1 MTRIKI
7 NARRIFSLL
16 IPFFFFTSVHAEQT
30 AAPAKPVTV
39 EAKNETFAPQHPDQ
53 YLSWKATSEQSE
65 RVDALAED
73 PRLVIL
79 WAGYPFSRD
88 YNKPRGHAFAVTD
101 VRETLRTGAPKNAE
115 DGPLPMACWS
125 CKSPDVAR
133 LIQKDGEDG
142 YFHGKWA
149 RGGPEIVNNLGC
161 ADCHNTASPE
171 FAKGKPE
178 LTLSRPYAARAMEAI
193 GKPFEKAGRFDQ
205 QSMVCGQCHVEYY
218 FDGKNKAVKFPW
230 DDGMKVENM
239 EQYYDKIA
247 FSDWTNSL
255 SKTPMLKAQLQALQD
270 KIRANP
276 QNSEQWAL
284 LGEYYLWQNDY
295 SNSLLAYRQALQ
307 LRGENAELYAA
318 LATVLYYQASQH
330 MTALT
335 RAMIDKALALD
346 SNEITALM
354 LLASD
359 AFMQAN
365 YAQAIELW
373 QKVMDLNSPRINR
386 TQLVESINMAKLLQ
400 RRSD

>member
-1 MTRIKI
+1 MAGGTCGVSAS
-7 NARRIFSLL
+7 ARS
-16 IPFFFFTSVHAEQT
+16 A
-30 AAPAKPVTV
+30 
-39 EAKNETFAPQHPDQ
+39 
-53 YLSWKATSEQSE
+53 
-65 RVDALAED
+65 
-73 PRLVIL
+73 
-79 WAGYPFSRD
+79 
-88 YNKPRGHAFAVTD
+88 AFASQQT
-101 VRETLRTGAPKNAE
+101 
-115 DGPLPMACWS
+115 
-125 CKSPDVAR
+125 
-133 LIQKDGEDG
+133 
-142 YFHGKWA
+142 
-149 RGGPEIVNNLGC
+149 PE
-161 ADCHNTASPE
+161 
-171 FAKGKPE
+171 
-178 LTLSRPYAARAMEAI
+178 
-193 GKPFEKAGRFDQ
+193 
-205 QSMVCGQCHVEYY
+205 
-218 FDGKNKAVKFPW
+218 
-230 DDGMKVENM
+230 
-239 EQYYDKIA
+239 
-247 FSDWTNSL
+247 
-255 SKTPMLKAQLQALQD
+255 AQLQALQD

-330 MTALT
+330 MTVQA

>member
-1 MTRIKI
+1 MKQPQIPVKMLTALTILMV
-7 NARRIFSLL
+7 FLCVGSYLL
-16 IPFFFFTSVHAEQT
+16 SPKWQAVRAEYLRQRDPLHQFASQQT
-30 AAPAKPVTV
+30 P
-39 EAKNETFAPQHPDQ
+39 
-53 YLSWKATSEQSE
+53 
-65 RVDALAED
+65 
-73 PRLVIL
+73 
-79 WAGYPFSRD
+79 
-88 YNKPRGHAFAVTD
+88 
-101 VRETLRTGAPKNAE
+101 
-115 DGPLPMACWS
+115 
-125 CKSPDVAR
+125 
-133 LIQKDGEDG
+133 
-142 YFHGKWA
+142 
-149 RGGPEIVNNLGC
+149 
-161 ADCHNTASPE
+161 
-171 FAKGKPE
+171 
-178 LTLSRPYAARAMEAI
+178 
-193 GKPFEKAGRFDQ
+193 
-205 QSMVCGQCHVEYY
+205 
-218 FDGKNKAVKFPW
+218 
-230 DDGMKVENM
+230 
-239 EQYYDKIA
+239 
-247 FSDWTNSL
+247 
-255 SKTPMLKAQLQALQD
+255 ALQD

-330 MTALT
+330 MTVQT

>member
-1 MTRIKI
+1 MKQPQIPVKMLTTLTILMVFLCVGSYLLSPKWQAVRAS
-7 NARRIFSLL
+7 ARSAHQFASQ
-16 IPFFFFTSVHAEQT
+16 QT
-30 AAPAKPVTV
+30 
-39 EAKNETFAPQHPDQ
+39 
-53 YLSWKATSEQSE
+53 
-65 RVDALAED
+65 
-73 PRLVIL
+73 
-79 WAGYPFSRD
+79 
-88 YNKPRGHAFAVTD
+88 
-101 VRETLRTGAPKNAE
+101 
-115 DGPLPMACWS
+115 
-125 CKSPDVAR
+125 
-133 LIQKDGEDG
+133 
-142 YFHGKWA
+142 
-149 RGGPEIVNNLGC
+149 PE
-161 ADCHNTASPE
+161 
-171 FAKGKPE
+171 
-178 LTLSRPYAARAMEAI
+178 
-193 GKPFEKAGRFDQ
+193 
-205 QSMVCGQCHVEYY
+205 
-218 FDGKNKAVKFPW
+218 
-230 DDGMKVENM
+230 
-239 EQYYDKIA
+239 
-247 FSDWTNSL
+247 
-255 SKTPMLKAQLQALQD
+255 AQLQALQD

-330 MTALT
+330 MTVQT
-335 RAMIDKALALD
+335 RAMIDRALALD

>member
-1 MTRIKI
+1 MKEPKI
-7 NARRIFSLL
+7 PVKMLTTLTILMVFLCVGSYLL
-16 IPFFFFTSVHAEQT
+16 SPKWQAVHAEYQRQRDPLHQFASQQT
-30 AAPAKPVTV
+30 
-39 EAKNETFAPQHPDQ
+39 
-53 YLSWKATSEQSE
+53 
-65 RVDALAED
+65 
-73 PRLVIL
+73 
-79 WAGYPFSRD
+79 
-88 YNKPRGHAFAVTD
+88 
-101 VRETLRTGAPKNAE
+101 
-115 DGPLPMACWS
+115 
-125 CKSPDVAR
+125 
-133 LIQKDGEDG
+133 
-142 YFHGKWA
+142 
-149 RGGPEIVNNLGC
+149 PE
-161 ADCHNTASPE
+161 
-171 FAKGKPE
+171 
-178 LTLSRPYAARAMEAI
+178 
-193 GKPFEKAGRFDQ
+193 
-205 QSMVCGQCHVEYY
+205 
-218 FDGKNKAVKFPW
+218 
-230 DDGMKVENM
+230 
-239 EQYYDKIA
+239 
-247 FSDWTNSL
+247 
-255 SKTPMLKAQLQALQD
+255 AQLQALQD

-295 SNSLLAYRQALQ
+295 SNSLLAYRQVLQ

>member
-1 MTRIKI
+1 MKQSQIPVKMLTTLTILMV
-7 NARRIFSLL
+7 FLCVGSYLL
-16 IPFFFFTSVHAEQT
+16 SPKWQAVRAQYQRQRDPLHQFASQQT
-30 AAPAKPVTV
+30 
-39 EAKNETFAPQHPDQ
+39 
-53 YLSWKATSEQSE
+53 
-65 RVDALAED
+65 
-73 PRLVIL
+73 
-79 WAGYPFSRD
+79 
-88 YNKPRGHAFAVTD
+88 
-101 VRETLRTGAPKNAE
+101 
-115 DGPLPMACWS
+115 
-125 CKSPDVAR
+125 
-133 LIQKDGEDG
+133 
-142 YFHGKWA
+142 
-149 RGGPEIVNNLGC
+149 PE
-161 ADCHNTASPE
+161 
-171 FAKGKPE
+171 
-178 LTLSRPYAARAMEAI
+178 
-193 GKPFEKAGRFDQ
+193 
-205 QSMVCGQCHVEYY
+205 
-218 FDGKNKAVKFPW
+218 
-230 DDGMKVENM
+230 
-239 EQYYDKIA
+239 
-247 FSDWTNSL
+247 
-255 SKTPMLKAQLQALQD
+255 AQLQVLQD

-330 MTALT
+330 MTAQT

-346 SNEITALM
+346 SNLM